1 MKFTGFA
8 SLLVFAVAALADT
21 VSYDQTYDSK
31 STSLDVV
38 ACSNGANGLESKGF
52 KTFGSLPNFPFIGG
66 VGAVEGWDSTNCG
79 TCWQLTY
86 VGTGKTINVL
96 AVDHS
101 APGTFNIALEA
112 MNKLTNGQAVQLG
125 RVSVTSKQ
133 VAKSVCGL

>member
-1 MKFTGFA
+1 MKLAGFA
-8 SLLVFAVAALADT
+8 SLLVFAVAALANT
-21 VSYDQTYDSK
+21 VSYDQIYDSK
-31 STSLDVV
+31 SESLNAV
-38 ACSNGANGLESKGF
+38 ACSNGVSGLENKGF

-66 VGAVEGWDSTNCG
+66 AGAVEAYDSVNCG

-86 VGTGKTINVL
+86 AGTGKTINVL
-96 AVDHS
+96 AIDHA